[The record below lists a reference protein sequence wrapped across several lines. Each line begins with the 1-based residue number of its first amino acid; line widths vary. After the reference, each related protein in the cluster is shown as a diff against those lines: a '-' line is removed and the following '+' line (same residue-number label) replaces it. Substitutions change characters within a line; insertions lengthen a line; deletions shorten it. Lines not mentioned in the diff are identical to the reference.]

1 MMNNIHVSRTF
12 KVTAMALAVA
22 ASLGARAADDDIDEF
37 VYRLITPASS
47 VSLGLGYLFDDNAR
61 FGQYTGLN
69 QEGVSLTLNADIRQ
83 RDKETGT
90 WWIVTG
96 HDLGRDSRDLR
107 VEHTRQGQWSYYL
120 ELAELVRHSQYVVN
134 TGLTGIGTSAL
145 TINGAPM
152 RDIAPETRRQS
163 VAVGYGQTL
172 PAGWDVSVRF
182 KNEEKDGIRLFGRGT
197 PGNQQWLAEPID
209 QTMQQLDVVVGFT
222 GEQFQLQTGYY
233 GSYFLNRHHGL
244 AIDDPAGDPTN
255 SRDIASFSPMG
266 LPPDNYA
273 HQLYVTGGYNFTTT
287 TRATFKLS
295 RTRATQ
301 QDRFIVAPASTVS
314 GDNLD
319 GQVDTTL
326 VQAGVTARPMPALS
340 LLANVRYMNRDDRT
354 PIQQYFS
361 QGGSTYDGRNEPRSV
376 KSKVGKFEATYRLGQ
391 GYSLTGGFDYESR
404 ERNTSPVRVV
414 SFREDTEEQG
424 LRLALRKIM
433 SETVNGTLQ
442 VEHSQRDGSDFVTN
456 LLSDGSEGSNLVAP
470 IHLADRD
477 RDKVRLTGDWTPTM
491 ALSFQ
496 GMAEY
501 SRDRYDGRSIGP
513 RDGDAQLVSID
524 ATYAISDFW
533 KASAWTQRSDTRLD
547 QVSQSGGS
555 DWTAKTRYQDR
566 SFGLGLRGTV
576 GGNLELGVDVSES
589 HSDGLF
595 LFSSAASAIES
606 VPDVGYQ
613 TQTVKLFGRYKVQP
627 DFAVQV
633 DVIGERWKTN
643 DWQWADYVYSDG
655 TTLSQDSDQNVLFLG
670 VTGIVTW
677 R

>member
-1 MMNNIHVSRTF
+1 MMRNAYVSRTF

-22 ASLGARAADDDIDEF
+22 ASLGARAADEEMDEF

-47 VSLGLGYLFDDNAR
+47 VSLGLGYLFDDTAR
-61 FGQYTGLN
+61 FGQYTGLS
-69 QEGVSLTLNADIRQ
+69 ESGTSLTLDTDIRR
-83 RDKETGT
+83 RDDETGT
-90 WWIVTG
+90 WWLIRG

-120 ELAELVRHSQYVVN
+120 ELAELVRHSQYRVN
-134 TGLTGIGTSAL
+134 TGLSGLGTSSL
-145 TINGAPM
+145 TVNGVPL
-152 RDIAPETRRQS
+152 RDIAPDTRRQS
-163 VAVGYGQTL
+163 VTVGYGQTL
-172 PAGWDVSVRF
+172 PAGWDVSIRF

-197 PGNQQWLAEPID
+197 PGTQQWLAEPID

-222 GEQFQLQTGYY
+222 GERFQMQTGYY

-255 SRDIASFSPMG
+255 SRDVASFSPMG

-273 HQLYVTGGYNFTTT
+273 HQLYLTGGYNFTPT
-287 TRATFKLS
+287 TRGTFKVS

-301 QDRFIVAPASTVS
+301 QDRFIVAPAATVS

-326 VQAGVTARPMPALS
+326 LQAGVTARPLTNLS
-340 LLANVRYMNRDDRT
+340 LLANLRYMNRDDRT
-354 PIQQYFS
+354 PVQPYFTE
-361 QGGSTYDGRNEPRSV
+361 GGKTYDGRNEPRSV
-376 KSKVGKFEATYRLGQ
+376 KSKVGKLEATYRLGH
-391 GYSLTGGFDYESR
+391 GYSVIGGLDYESR
-404 ERNTSPVRVV
+404 ERNTSPLRVV
-414 SFREDTEEQG
+414 SFREETDETTV
-424 LRLALRKIM
+424 RLAMRKMM

-442 VEHSQRDGSDFVTN
+442 VQHAMRDGSDFYTN
-456 LLSDGSEGSNLVAP
+456 LQADGSEGSNLVAP

-477 RDKVRLTGDWTPTM
+477 QDKVRLMGDWTPTR

-496 GMAEY
+496 GMIEY
-501 SRDRYDGRSIGP
+501 SRDRYDGREIGP
-513 RDGDAQLVSID
+513 RDGDAQFVSLD
-524 ATYAISDFW
+524 VSYAINDFW
-533 KASAWTQRSDTRLD
+533 KATAWGQRSDTRLD
-547 QVSQSGGS
+547 QVSQSGGN

-566 SFGLGLRGTV
+566 AFGVGLRGIV
-576 GGNLELGVDVSES
+576 GDALDVGLDVSES

-595 LFSSAASAIES
+595 LFSSESSDIES

-613 TQTVKLFGRYKVQP
+613 TQTVKLFGRYKLQP
-627 DFAVQV
+627 DFSIQL
-633 DVIGERWKTN
+633 DVIGERRKTN

-655 TTLSQDSDQNVLFLG
+655 TTLSQDSDQNVLFIGL
-670 VTGIVTW
+670 TGIVTW